1 MTDICD
7 VAAKVPESLLGAATV
22 NGANAGV
29 WTPLQDCH
37 QESGWLPQ
45 LKGLASYQL
54 PWGGVRLSTAIQ
66 SVPGPQL
73 LANVIYTGAQL
84 APVIGRP
91 FSSGPTG
98 QASVSVI
105 APGTEYGDRLTQI
118 DIRATKLVNVGRAR
132 LDLNVDLYNLLNSD
146 AVVAQSN
153 AFGAAWLRPT
163 TIVQGR
169 FVKFGVRMDF

>member
-1 MTDICD
+1 MSVDVRPRNGLSLNAGVSTGERMTDICD
-7 VAAKVPESLLGAATV
+7 IAAKVPESLLGAATV

-45 LKGLASYQL
+45 LKGMASYQL

-66 SVPGPQL
+66 SVTGPQE

-84 APVIGRP
+84 APIIGRP

-98 QASVSVI
+98 QATINVI
-105 APGTEYGDRLTQI
+105 EPGSRVPGTG
-118 DIRATKLVNVGRAR
+118 
-132 LDLNVDLYNLLNSD
+132 
-146 AVVAQSN
+146 
-153 AFGAAWLRPT
+153 
-163 TIVQGR
+163 
-169 FVKFGVRMDF
+169 